1 MYIYKTSFKIRIFF
15 LFFYAKVYFS
25 QGNKSSLKI
34 VTVIHP
40 SSIMKAFLKEFSCTY
55 KTKKNKNKTS
65 IFLPISIHAFIV
77 KDAMEAVCVDVDFVN
92 SILIL

>member
-1 MYIYKTSFKIRIFF
+1 MYIYKTSFKILIFF
-15 LFFYAKVYFS
+15 PFFSAKLYFS

-55 KTKKNKNKTS
+55 KKKKKKKPS
-65 IFLPISIHAFIV
+65 IILPISIHAFIV

>member
-1 MYIYKTSFKIRIFF
+1 MYIYKTSFKILIFF
-15 LFFYAKVYFS
+15 PFFSAKLYFS

-55 KTKKNKNKTS
+55 KKKKTKKKQVLSYLFQYMLLLLRMQWKR
-65 IFLPISIHAFIV
+65 
-77 KDAMEAVCVDVDFVN
+77 FV
-92 SILIL
+92 

>member
-1 MYIYKTSFKIRIFF
+1 MYIYKTSFKILIFF
-15 LFFYAKVYFS
+15 PFFSAKLYFS

-55 KTKKNKNKTS
+55 KKKNKKKKQVLS
-65 IFLPISIHAFIV
+65 YLFQYMLLLLRMQW
-77 KDAMEAVCVDVDFVN
+77 KRFV
-92 SILIL
+92 

>member
-1 MYIYKTSFKIRIFF
+1 MYIYKTSFKIWIFF
-15 LFFYAKVYFS
+15 LFFSAKVYFS

-55 KTKKNKNKTS
+55 KTKNKTKTKQVFS
-65 IFLPISIHAFIV
+65 YLFQYMLLLLRMQW
-77 KDAMEAVCVDVDFVN
+77 KRFV
-92 SILIL
+92 

>member
-25 QGNKSSLKI
+25 QENKSSLKI

-55 KTKKNKNKTS
+55 KTKKTKQVLSYLFQYMLLLLRMQWKR
-65 IFLPISIHAFIV
+65 
-77 KDAMEAVCVDVDFVN
+77 FV
-92 SILIL
+92 

>member
-55 KTKKNKNKTS
+55 KTKNKTKPKQVFS
-65 IFLPISIHAFIV
+65 YLFQYMLLLLRLQW
-77 KDAMEAVCVDVDFVN
+77 KRFV
-92 SILIL
+92 